1 MSIRA
6 LIVDD
11 EEPARGELRYLLAA
25 HPEVEVVGEAAT
37 SAEALALAGSV
48 RYDVVFLDIELPGM
62 TGLEVARLVLDRSE
76 RPRVVF
82 VTAHDRYAVDAFA
95 VEAFDYLVKPV
106 EPERLARVV
115 ERLLQARTGEAPAV
129 EKIAVVSAAGAKT
142 LLDYD
147 AVYWIEADGDYSR
160 VHTYDRA
167 YHLVAARAGGSAAR
181 CPLLADPPEPSRQSR
196 QGRGRPPGRS
206 RPAPA
211 RARRPA
217 ADRARRCPPPDARV
231 ARAPARLEKAEQL
244 DERGRALDHDVRGLA
259 QFRRAFHGGDGDS
272 YRDVEPIEP
281 AEGVE
286 VGRVVARIQRP
297 P

>member
-25 HPEVEVVGEAAT
+25 HPEVDVVGEAAT
-37 SAEALALAGSV
+37 PGEALALADSV

-62 TGLEVARLVLDRSE
+62 TGLEVARLVLDCNE
-76 RPRVVF
+76 RPAVVF

-115 ERLLQARTGEAPAV
+115 ERLSQVRKREVHAV
-129 EKIAVVSAAGAKT
+129 EKIPVVSGGGAKT

-147 AVYWIEADGDYSR
+147 AVYCIEADGDYSR

-167 YHLVAARAGGSAAR
+167 YLSTSSLRELGETLPSTRFARIHRSHLVNLGKVAAVRRGGPDR
-181 CPLLADPPEPSRQSR
+181 LRLLLDDQPQTELDV
-196 QGRGRPPGRS
+196 
-206 RPAPA
+206 
-211 RARRPA
+211 ARR
-217 ADRARRCPPPDARV
+217 
-231 ARAPARLEKAEQL
+231 QT
-244 DERGRALDHDVRGLA
+244 RALRERL
-259 QFRRAFHGGDGDS
+259 
-272 YRDVEPIEP
+272 
-281 AEGVE
+281 
-286 VGRVVARIQRP
+286 RV
-297 P
+297 